1 MSENEQKLD
10 YLEEAQEVLR
20 MQNRV
25 LATALKGLIRAL
37 PADFAE
43 VVRQMQAGRI
53 PTAALNTHRGALAD
67 APALLPDWSRP
78 EAGVIKAIL
87 DV

>member
-37 PADFAE
+37 PGDTAQD
-43 VVRQMQAGRI
+43 VVESIQLAFED
-53 PTAALNTHRGALAD
+53 ALTELNYEDSPHTDLFH
-67 APALLPDWSRP
+67 
-78 EAGVIKAIL
+78 
-87 DV
+87 DVTYAFFREKER

>member
-37 PADFAE
+37 PAEIAPEPVESIQLAFEDELAE
-43 VVRQMQAGRI
+43 LQYDNS
-53 PTAALNTHRGALAD
+53 PHTDLFH
-67 APALLPDWSRP
+67 
-78 EAGVIKAIL
+78 
-87 DV
+87 DVTYAFFREKQ

>member
-25 LATALKGLIRAL
+25 LSTALKGLIRAL
-37 PADFAE
+37 PGEMAQDAVESIQLAFE
-43 VVRQMQAGRI
+43 D
-53 PTAALNTHRGALAD
+53 ALAELNYED
-67 APALLPDWSRP
+67 SPHVDLFH
-78 EAGVIKAIL
+78 
-87 DV
+87 DVTYSFFREKEY

>member
-37 PADFAE
+37 PA
-43 VVRQMQAGRI
+43 GRI
-53 PTAALNTHRGALAD
+53 AGAD
-67 APALLPDWSRP
+67 GPF
-78 EAGVIKAIL
+78 
-87 DV
+87 

>member
-37 PADFAE
+37 PAEIAQEAVESIQLAFEDELAE
-43 VVRQMQAGRI
+43 LQYDKS
-53 PTAALNTHRGALAD
+53 PHTDLFH
-67 APALLPDWSRP
+67 
-78 EAGVIKAIL
+78 
-87 DV
+87 DVTYAFFREKQ